1 MDEKQRAR
9 LGWIRLYEEVK
20 DAGFVCRRC
29 GISRPTLRKWFRR
42 YQEHGEPG
50 LLDQSRRPHS
60 SPARKTTKEIESYI
74 LDLRKKRN
82 LGAKRI
88 SSELLRLRDITL
100 SAPVIQKVL
109 VRQGLGELPARL
121 KRRKHPIRYNRPIPG
136 DRVQMDVCK
145 IGPGMYH
152 YAAIDDCSRYKV
164 LGLYPRRTAV
174 NTIHFLERVV
184 EEMPFPIQRLQT
196 DRGREFF
203 AFKVQTW
210 LQEYCIKFRPI
221 KPRSPHLNGKV
232 ERGHK
237 TDLQE
242 FYATADLSAPDLQ
255 DRLDEWQHF
264 YNWHPPHS
272 SLGGKPPIDRY
283 HELSAK
289 TPYQDEVEG
298 NYNPDNEPIREQ
310 NYKLDLALRKL
321 K

>member
-1 MDEKQRAR
+1 ME
-9 LGWIRLYEEVK
+9 LGLKNKVVIVL
-20 DAGFVCRRC
+20 A
-29 GISRPTLRKWFRR
+29 SSS
-42 YQEHGEPG
+42 G
-50 LLDQSRRPHS
+50 LGKSTALSF
-60 SPARKTTKEIESYI
+60 ATE
-74 LDLRKKRN
+74 
-82 LGAKRI
+82 GAKVIITGRDA
-88 SSELLRLRDITL
+88 ERLN
-100 SAPVIQKVL
+100 K
-109 VRQGLGELPARL
+109 AREEIAS
-121 KRRKHPIRYNRPIPG
+121 KTG
-136 DRVQMDVCK
+136 AEVEAVQMDVCK

-264 YNWHPPHS
+264 YNWHRPHS